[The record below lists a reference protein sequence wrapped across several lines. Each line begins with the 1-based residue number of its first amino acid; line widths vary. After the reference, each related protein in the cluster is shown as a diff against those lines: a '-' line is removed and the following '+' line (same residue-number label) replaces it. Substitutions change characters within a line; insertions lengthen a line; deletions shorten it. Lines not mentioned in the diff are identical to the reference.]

1 MPFGENMSSNANRP
15 YYDND
20 WWVSPYNSAG
30 NDEMKVKLPGKV
42 QIHDVTLRDGE
53 QTPGIVFN
61 KDDKVNIAG
70 ALSEMGVHRIE
81 VGMPVISK
89 EEKEAI
95 KTITSAGLS
104 SKIFTLARLIKND
117 IDESVDSGVDGIV
130 LETPLGT
137 PKRKQLGWSIE
148 KAMELTL
155 DMIDH
160 AKSYGIFVSTFG
172 VDTTRTEEDIY
183 MNYIKEVSKTKVD
196 SITLVDTFGCIT
208 YEGMSYLAE
217 KVSKLT
223 SKPLEVHT
231 HNDFG
236 LSVASSF
243 AAVAKGASTVHV
255 AVNGIG
261 ERTGNAPLDEI
272 AMGLKYLYGIDT
284 GIKLNKLYELSRM
297 VEKRSNYILPPNK
310 PFVGTR
316 AFARESGISVAGWA
330 KFNLG
335 SEPVLPDLVGNKHEV
350 VIGKKSGKGSI
361 EYKLKE
367 LKLWN
372 DNISGDQVEKL
383 MMMVKE
389 KAQSTKKEVSE
400 EDFRKM
406 VREVLS

>member
-1 MPFGENMSSNANRP
+1 MSSDAAKA
-15 YYDND
+15 YYGDD
-20 WWVSPYNSAG
+20 WWASPYNSAG

-61 KDDKVNIAG
+61 KEDKVNISR
-70 ALSEMGVHRIE
+70 ALSEIGVHRIE

-89 EEKEAI
+89 EEKDAI
-95 KTITSAGLS
+95 KTITSEGLS

-117 IDESVDSGVDGIV
+117 VDQSADSGVDGVI

-137 PKRKQLGWSIE
+137 PKRKQLGWSVE
-148 KAMELTL
+148 KAMDLTL
-155 DMIDH
+155 EMIDY
-160 AKSYGIFVSTFG
+160 AKSYGLFVSTFG

-183 MNYIKEVSKTKVD
+183 MNYIKEVSKTKAD

-223 SKPLEVHT
+223 DKPLEVHT

-236 LSVASSF
+236 LSVAASF

-272 AMGLKYLYGIDT
+272 ATGLKYLYGIDT
-284 GIKLNKLYELSRM
+284 GIKLNKLFELSRM
-297 VEKRSNYILPPNK
+297 VEKSSNFMLPTNK

-335 SEPVLPDLVGNKHEV
+335 SEPVLPDVVGNRHEV

-367 LKLWN
+367 LNLWN
-372 DNISGDQVEKL
+372 DSIKEEQVEKL
-383 MMMVKE
+383 MMMVKD
-389 KAQSTKKEVSE
+389 KAQSTKREVSE

-406 VREVLS
+406 VKEVLS

>member
-1 MPFGENMSSNANRP
+1 MTVGEKLTSEHSKA
-15 YYDND
+15 YYGED
-20 WWVSPYNSAG
+20 WWVSPFNAPG
-30 NDEMKVKLPGKV
+30 NDEMKVRLPKKV
-42 QIHDVTLRDGE
+42 QLHDVTLRDGE

-61 KDDKVNIAG
+61 KEDKVAIAT
-70 ALSEMGVHRIE
+70 ALSEIGVHRIE
-81 VGMPVISK
+81 VGMPIISK
-89 EEKEAI
+89 EEKDAI
-95 KTITSAGLS
+95 KTITSEGLS
-104 SKIFTLARLIKND
+104 AKIFTLARLIKND
-117 IDESVDSGVDGIV
+117 IDLSAETGVNGVV

-137 PKRKQLGWSIE
+137 PKRRQLGWSVE

-155 DMIDH
+155 EMIYH
-160 AKSYGIFVSTFG
+160 AKSYGLFVSTFG

-183 MNYIKEVSKTKVD
+183 MDYVRQVNSTKVD
-196 SITLVDTFGCIT
+196 SITLVDTFGCTT
-208 YEGMSYLAE
+208 YEGMAYLTG

-243 AAVAKGASTVHV
+243 AAVTKGASTVHV

-272 AMGLKYLYGIDT
+272 VMGLKYLYGIDT
-284 GIKLNKLYELSRM
+284 GVKLSKLFEVSRL
-297 VEKRSNYILPPNK
+297 VEERSNFKTPSNK

-316 AFARESGISVAGWA
+316 AFGRESGISVAGWA
-330 KFNLG
+330 KYNLG
-335 SEPVLPDLVGNKHEV
+335 SEPVLPDVVGNKHEV

-372 DNISGDQVEKL
+372 DKVNEEQLEKL

-389 KAQSTKKEVSE
+389 KSQATKREIPDE
-400 EDFRKM
+400 EFRKM
-406 VREVLS
+406 AKTVIS

>member
-1 MPFGENMSSNANRP
+1 MTSETGKPYFG
-15 YYDND
+15 DD

-30 NDEMKVKLPGKV
+30 NEGLKVNLPKKV

-61 KDDKVNIAG
+61 KEDKVNISR
-70 ALSEMGVHRIE
+70 ALSEIGVHRVE

-89 EEKEAI
+89 EEKDAI
-95 KTITSAGLS
+95 KTITSEKLS
-104 SKIFTLARLIKND
+104 AKIFTLARLIKND
-117 IDESVDSGVDGIV
+117 IDESADSGVDGII

-137 PKRKQLGWSIE
+137 PKRKQLGWSVE
-148 KAMELTL
+148 KAMDLTL
-155 DMIDH
+155 EMIDY
-160 AKSYGIFVSTFG
+160 AKSYGLFVSTFG
-172 VDTTRTEEDIY
+172 VDTTRTEEDTY
-183 MNYIKEVSKTKVD
+183 MNYIKAVTKTKAD

-223 SKPLEVHT
+223 DKPLEVHT

-272 AMGLKYLYGIDT
+272 ATGLKYLYGIDT
-284 GIKLNKLYELSRM
+284 GVKLQDLFKLSRM
-297 VEKRSNYILPPNK
+297 VEERSSYPLPSNK

-335 SEPVLPDLVGNKHEV
+335 SEPVLPEVVGNKHEV
-350 VIGKKSGKGSI
+350 VVGKKSGKGSI

-367 LKLWN
+367 LNLWN
-372 DNISGDQVEKL
+372 DKIQGEQLEKI
-383 MMMVKE
+383 MMMVKD
-389 KAQSTKKEVSE
+389 KAQTTKREVSE
-400 EDFRKM
+400 EDFRKFAK
-406 VREVLS
+406 EVLS

>member
-1 MPFGENMSSNANRP
+1 MSSDTSKK
-15 YYDND
+15 YYGDNY
-20 WWVSPYNSAG
+20 WVSPYNSAG
-30 NDEMKVKLPGKV
+30 NERLKVKLPNKV

-61 KDDKVNIAG
+61 KDDKLNISR
-70 ALSEMGVHRIE
+70 ALSEIGVQRIE

-89 EEKEAI
+89 EEKDAI
-95 KTITSAGLS
+95 KTITSEGLS

-117 IDESVDSGVDGIV
+117 VDESAESGVDGVI

-137 PKRKQLGWSIE
+137 PKRKQFGWSVE
-148 KAMELTL
+148 KAIELTL
-155 DMIDH
+155 EMIDY
-160 AKSYGIFVSTFG
+160 AKSYGLFVSTFG
-172 VDTTRTEEDIY
+172 VDTTRTEDDIY
-183 MNYIKEVSKTKVD
+183 MKYINEVSKTKVD

-208 YEGMSYLAE
+208 YEGMSYLAD
-217 KVSKLT
+217 KVSKMT
-223 SKPLEVHT
+223 KKPLEVHT

-236 LSVASSF
+236 LSVATSF
-243 AAVAKGASTVHV
+243 AAVANGASTVHV

-272 AMGLKYLYGIDT
+272 ATGLKYLYGIDT
-284 GIKLNKLYELSRM
+284 GVKLNRLFELSRM
-297 VEKRSNYILPPNK
+297 VEKSSKYPVPPNK

-335 SEPVLPDLVGNKHEV
+335 SEPILPEVVGNKHEV

-361 EYKLKE
+361 EYKIKE
-367 LKLWN
+367 LNLWH
-372 DNISGDQVEKL
+372 DGIKEEQIEKL
-383 MMMVKE
+383 MMMVKD
-389 KAQSTKKEVSE
+389 KAQSTKMEVSD

-406 VREVLS
+406 VDEVIS

>member
-1 MPFGENMSSNANRP
+1 MSSDTDKK
-15 YYDND
+15 YYGED
-20 WWVSPYNSAG
+20 WWVSPYNVTANEG
-30 NDEMKVKLPGKV
+30 LKGKLPKKV

-61 KDDKVNIAG
+61 KEDKVNISR

-89 EEKEAI
+89 EEKDAI
-95 KTITSAGLS
+95 KTITSEKLDA
-104 SKIFTLARLIKND
+104 KIFTLARLIKND
-117 IDESVDSGVDGIV
+117 IDQSVESGVDGVI

-137 PKRKQLGWSIE
+137 PKRKQLGWSVE
-148 KAMELTL
+148 KAMDLTL
-155 DMIDH
+155 EMIDH

-183 MNYIKEVSKTKVD
+183 MDYIKAVTKTKAD

-217 KVSKLT
+217 KVSQLT
-223 SKPLEVHT
+223 DKPLEVHT

-272 AMGLKYLYGIDT
+272 TTGLKYLYGIDT
-284 GIKLNKLYELSRM
+284 GVKLSEMYKLSRM
-297 VEKRSNYILPPNK
+297 VEERSNFMLPSNK

-335 SEPVLPDLVGNKHEV
+335 SEPVLPEVVGNKHEV
-350 VIGKKSGKGSI
+350 VVGKKSGKGSI

-367 LKLWN
+367 VGLWKDGIN
-372 DNISGDQVEKL
+372 EEQLEKI
-383 MMMVKE
+383 MMMVKD
-389 KAQSTKKEVSE
+389 KAQSTKREVSE
-400 EDFRKM
+400 EDFKKFAK
-406 VREVLS
+406 EVLS

>member
-1 MPFGENMSSNANRP
+1 MSSDTDSK
-15 YYDND
+15 YFGDD
-20 WWVSPYNSAG
+20 WWASPYNAIANEG
-30 NDEMKVKLPGKV
+30 LKGKLPKKV

-61 KDDKVNIAG
+61 KEDKVNISR
-70 ALSEMGVHRIE
+70 ALSDMGVHRIE

-89 EEKEAI
+89 EEKDAI
-95 KTITSAGLS
+95 KTITSEGLDA
-104 SKIFTLARLIKND
+104 KIFTLSRLIKND
-117 IDESVDSGVDGIV
+117 IDQSVDSGVDGVV

-137 PKRKQLGWSIE
+137 PKRKQLGWSVE
-148 KAMELTL
+148 KAMDLTL
-155 DMIDH
+155 EMIDY
-160 AKSYGIFVSTFG
+160 AKSHGLFVSSFG

-183 MNYIKEVSKTKVD
+183 MNYIRAVTETKAD
-196 SITLVDTFGCIT
+196 SITIVDTFGCIT

-217 KVSKLT
+217 KVSRLT
-223 SKPLEVHT
+223 GKPLEVHT

-272 AMGLKYLYGIDT
+272 TTGLKYLYGIDT
-284 GIKLNKLYELSRM
+284 GVKLSEMYRLSRM
-297 VEKRSNYILPPNK
+297 VEERSNFMLPSNK

-335 SEPVLPDLVGNKHEV
+335 SEPVLPEVVGNRHEV
-350 VIGKKSGKGSI
+350 VVGKKSGKGSI

-367 LKLWN
+367 LGMWN
-372 DNISGDQVEKL
+372 DSINEEQLEKL
-383 MMMVKE
+383 MMMVKDR
-389 KAQSTKKEVSE
+389 AQKTKREVSE
-400 EDFRKM
+400 EDFRSFAK
-406 VREVLS
+406 EVLS